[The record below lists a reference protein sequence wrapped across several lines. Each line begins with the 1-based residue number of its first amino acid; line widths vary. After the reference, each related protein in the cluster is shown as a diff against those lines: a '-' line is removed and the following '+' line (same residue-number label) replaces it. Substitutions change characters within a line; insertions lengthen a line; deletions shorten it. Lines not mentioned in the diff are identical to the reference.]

1 MLKIKS
7 AIAAGAMAI
16 LAAGSAAAAPITVG
30 GVTWDPDYPLDFA
43 SSSVQLHQF
52 VAPDGS
58 VSGYGIVSTM
68 NGYGQDEFCPGCE
81 LTIVY
86 GGYTSIGQVG
96 NINQFTGGFINIYR
110 NDGPSTIDPSDPLT
124 MNETN
129 TGIGE
134 LWLSLAGHAYNGTT
148 LLGTLNALNPPNLSG
163 LGQLD
168 VVGGLAAAYFDT
180 NEQIDGADVAFSS
193 SFTQPYP
200 GTTGIDHT
208 VGTGNLFGQT
218 AVPVPEPGSLALVGL
233 GLLGLSAMR
242 RRLL

>member
-1 MLKIKS
+1 MHKFKKI
-7 AIAAGAMAI
+7 ALAAAMTIAAA
-16 LAAGSAAAAPITVG
+16 SAAAAPITVG

-52 VAPDGS
+52 VAPDGG
-58 VSGYGIVSTM
+58 VSGFGIVSTM
-68 NGYGQDEFCPGCE
+68 NGYSQDQFCPGCE

-86 GGYTSIGQVG
+86 GGYNLVG
-96 NINQFTGGFINIYR
+96 SAGNTNLFTGGFINIYR
-110 NDGPSTIDPSDPLT
+110 NDGPSTINPSDPLT
-124 MNETN
+124 MNAGN

-134 LWLSLAGHAYNGTT
+134 LWLSLTGHTYNGTT
-148 LLGTLNALNPPNLSG
+148 LLGTLNALNPPNGSG

-168 VVGGLAAAYFDT
+168 VAGGVAGAYFDT
-180 NEQIDGADVAFSS
+180 NQQIDGADVAFSS

-200 GTTGIDHT
+200 GTTGIEHI

-233 GLLGLSAMR
+233 GLAGLATLR
-242 RRLL
+242 RRKV